1 MRATVETSA
10 PQRTR
15 YVPPVYPAEA
25 KAAGIEGRVDVD
37 LTINTEGRVTDA
49 RVVHSVPGLDA
60 AALAAVRQW
69 EFKPPRNGS
78 TPVNV
83 FYTVQVPFDLPEPS
97 KPLSSPPG
105 TAVAP
110 PSAPPAART
119 TEPAKPASPMA
130 SPPPPAPAR
139 DPRADD
145 AAIRETLRR
154 YQAAWQ
160 ALDLAALQRV
170 QALSDDQ
177 ADRVRATM
185 AGARSYVVE
194 MTVEDITVD
203 PSGRTASAR
212 CMVRRHFQPRSGFS
226 REVPPARET
235 LRFEKRG
242 DAWIIT
248 NLQQ

>member
-1 MRATVETSA
+1 VDVDTSA

-25 KAAGIEGRVDVD
+25 KAAGIEGNVKID
-37 LTINTEGRVTDA
+37 LTIGTDGRVSEA

-69 EFKPPRNGS
+69 EFRPPRNGS
-78 TPVNV
+78 QPVRLLYNV
-83 FYTVQVPFDLPEPS
+83 DVPFDLPEVP
-97 KPLSSPPG
+97 K
-105 TAVAP
+105 P
-110 PSAPPAART
+110 PSAPPGTGVPSPSAP
-119 TEPAKPASPMA
+119 PASRSVEAPKPAPASP
-130 SPPPPAPAR
+130 PAP
-139 DPRADD
+139 DPRADE

-170 QALSDDQ
+170 QALSADQ
-177 ADRVRATM
+177 VERVRATM
-185 AGARSYVVE
+185 EGARSYLVE
-194 MTVEDITVD
+194 ASVDKITID
-203 PSGRTASAR
+203 PGGRTASAQ
-212 CMVRRHFQPRSGFS
+212 CTIRRHFQPRSGLS
-226 REVPPARET
+226 RDVPARVET
-235 LRFEKRG
+235 IRFEKRG